1 VWPERRTRGRQRQQQ
16 ERPPLKTERGNTTIS
31 NAVVS
36 QVAGI
41 AAQEVEGVQMGG
53 GTSRAVGGVL
63 DSVRG
68 GSGTT
73 RGVTVEVGEEETAI
87 DLLLAV
93 EYGRSIPQV
102 SEAVR
107 SNVIYK
113 ARGCDRT
120 NQPADVLPESERERP
135 AGRRASWRSEISCYL
150 RAIGE
155 RRSVGGGDA
164 NARSFGRI
172 DRIEGAAVKCLA
184 HGTGDVQHGLP
195 VVLDHLIVTHRF
207 ASGDTDPG
215 LAGVLVYHRV

>member
-1 VWPERRTRGRQRQQQ
+1 MTERRTRGRQRQQ

-36 QVAGI
+36 QVTGI

-87 DLLLAV
+87 DLSLAV
-93 EYGRSIPQV
+93 EYGRSIPQL

-107 SNVIYK
+107 SNVI
-113 ARGCDRT
+113 RRVENLVGLRVT
-120 NQPADVLPESERERP
+120 EVNITVNVSTLPGVSG
-135 AGRRASWRSEISCYL
+135 A
-150 RAIGE
+150 
-155 RRSVGGGDA
+155 
-164 NARSFGRI
+164 
-172 DRIEGAAVKCLA
+172 GAARLA
-184 HGTGDVQHGLP
+184 ATHSAANKDR
-195 VVLDHLIVTHRF
+195 LIAEV
-207 ASGDTDPG
+207 
-215 LAGVLVYHRV
+215 

>member
-1 VWPERRTRGRQRQQQ
+1 MTALRVSAGQKEEHAMTERRTGGRQRPQQ

-53 GTSRAVGGVL
+53 STTRAVGGVL

-87 DLLLAV
+87 DLSLAV
-93 EYGRSIPQV
+93 EYGRFVPKV

-107 SNVIYK
+107 TNVI
-113 ARGCDRT
+113 RRVENLVGMRVT
-120 NQPADVLPESERERP
+120 EVNITVNDVL
-135 AGRRASWRSEISCYL
+135 
-150 RAIGE
+150 
-155 RRSVGGGDA
+155 
-164 NARSFGRI
+164 F
-172 DRIEGAAVKCLA
+172 
-184 HGTGDVQHGLP
+184 
-195 VVLDHLIVTHRF
+195 
-207 ASGDTDPG
+207 PG
-215 LAGVLVYHRV
+215 SQEQEQQG